1 MNRNDKRRA
10 FTIVELVIVIAVIA
24 ILAAVLIP
32 AFGDVIAKAKDSRAI
47 QQAKNAYTQY
57 MIDHAAEGQI
67 AEYMFYDA
75 DGRWVALY
83 NGAPVGVYQSAE
95 VALGAMGLDPLEG
108 LTDLGGGLYAH
119 GGSVEVPI
127 EPIAPVEPARPDPP
141 ADAAVYTVTLEQSS
155 NATLEG
161 KATAIEGYPYTARII
176 GPDNYMPPKV
186 TVMMNNVDITSTT
199 YRDGVLN
206 IPNVTGDVTVKA
218 NADRILWHVGTIDTQ
233 TGEIVDA
240 TDHIY
245 TDLIDVSAG
254 VTVTF
259 DNHHSGAAF
268 RPVYYNEDMSFAYAP
283 NHLMTDALTLF
294 PGQYAYVRLVA
305 ASQPSV
311 DLTPS
316 FALNL
321 TVSVGTSNMVWASG
335 MMDQKTGENKM
346 INCRIRTGYIDIR
359 NGSVLIE
366 ATYGQFSLW
375 FYDENMNFRTA
386 MSEYYKEWDSSDPSA
401 HYHYSAQQAAYI
413 RIVVRKSSTVDDM
426 PISADYGDRNIEVT
440 FTPQTLPQD

>member
-1 MNRNDKRRA
+1 MKRNNRRA

-24 ILAAVLIP
+24 VLAAVLVP
-32 AFGDVIAKAKDSRAI
+32 AFGDVIDKAKDSKAL
-47 QQAKNAYTQY
+47 QEAKNAYTQY
-57 MIDHAAEGQI
+57 MIDHAAEAVA

-83 NGAPVGVYQSAE
+83 NGTPVGVYQSADD
-95 VALGAMGLDPLEG
+95 ALGTMGLDPLEG
-108 LTDLGGGLYAH
+108 LTDLGGGLYAY
-119 GGSVEVPI
+119 GGSVEVPV
-127 EPIAPVEPARPDPP
+127 EPIAPVEPAQPDPP
-141 ADAAVYTVTLEQSS
+141 ADAAVYTVTLEQPS

-161 KATAIEGYPYTARII
+161 KATAIEGYPYTARIT
-176 GPDNYMPPKV
+176 GPDNHMPPKV

-199 YRDGVLN
+199 YRDGVLT
-206 IPNVTGDVTVKA
+206 IPNVTGDVTIKA

-268 RPVYYNEDMSFAYAP
+268 RPVYYNEDMSFAYTP

-311 DLTPS
+311 DLTPN
-316 FALNL
+316 FGLNL
-321 TVSVGTSNMVWASG
+321 TISAGTSKMIWSSG
-335 MMDQKTGENKM
+335 MMNLEDGTNKM
-346 INCRIRTGYIDIR
+346 INCRIRTGFLDLR

-366 ATYGQFSLW
+366 ATYGQFSVW
-375 FYDENMNFRTA
+375 FYDANMNFLGAT
-386 MSEYYKEWDSSDPSA
+386 SEYYKEWDSSKPFFYDWEA
-401 HYHYSAQQAAYI
+401 VYV
-413 RIVVRKSSTVDDM
+413 RIVARKSRTVDDL
-426 PISADYGDRNIEVT
+426 PISADYGERNIAVT
-440 FTPQTLPQD
+440 FTES